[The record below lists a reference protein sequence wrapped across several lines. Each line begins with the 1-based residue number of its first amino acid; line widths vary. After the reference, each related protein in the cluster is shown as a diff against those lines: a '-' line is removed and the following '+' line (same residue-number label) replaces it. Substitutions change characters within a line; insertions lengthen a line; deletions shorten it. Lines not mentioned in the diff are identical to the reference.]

1 MNYYE
6 SREHFGGYD
15 MLLRFYG
22 CWKEQ
27 KYDALILQFVHA
39 GTDCNCWETALV
51 DFYRN
56 DIHGQTLFLCQID
69 SKIVQRLWDLRAQG
83 TG

>member
-15 MLLRFYG
+15 MLLSFYG

-27 KYDALILQFVHA
+27 KYDALTLQFVHA
-39 GTDCNCWETALV
+39 VQIVIVWETALLY
-51 DFYRN
+51 FYRN
-56 DIHGQTLFLCQID
+56 DIHGQTFFM
-69 SKIVQRLWDLRAQG
+69 SNR
-83 TG
+83 